1 MWSTVIIVGVYKK
14 NYYYQKKL
22 PLILNFKPISFLS
35 LSSDRLIFFSIYY
48 AILRFIL
55 LLPILCFF
63 HYLSF
68 LTDGHESYYISFCS
82 PILYSYSPLFPK
94 MFYLLRFFSFFLFYL
109 CFIFLVLSQYR
120 YFIASNFRTD
130 SR

>member
-1 MWSTVIIVGVYKK
+1 MLEYEIFQKVIFKVSFFQFDSNLLSCMWSTVIIVGVYKK

-82 PILYSYSPLFPK
+82 PILYSYSPLGQV
-94 MFYLLRFFSFFLFYL
+94 RSSEI
-109 CFIFLVLSQYR
+109 C
-120 YFIASNFRTD
+120 
-130 SR
+130 